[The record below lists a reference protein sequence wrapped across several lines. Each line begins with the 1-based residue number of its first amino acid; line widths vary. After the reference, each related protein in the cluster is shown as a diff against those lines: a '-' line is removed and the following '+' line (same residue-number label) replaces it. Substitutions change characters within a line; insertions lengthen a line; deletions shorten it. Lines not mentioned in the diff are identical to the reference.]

1 MKVVVTGYDGDQP
14 IYNTRFLAF
23 ATYYGFQPWACRPH
37 RPQTKGK
44 IERPFSYISQ
54 NLLNGRTFTSLEHL
68 NEVSAQWLV
77 QTADVRFHHEI
88 KARPIDRFQEEQPHL
103 LSLPVR
109 PYDTARVLYRTVNSE
124 GHVMYQQNFYSVP
137 WQRIGELLPV
147 RITEKELIVYGPDV
161 REIARHEL
169 YPSGITGEKHTL
181 PEHVPARDHQQKYE
195 LLKERFAE
203 FGPDGVLFFDE
214 LIRTHRRGKSDAA
227 RVLGLLATYHRDD
240 LKQALAR
247 AVRYRAYSWSAVE
260 RILAAQA
267 RPRSVW
273 ESLEAEAQEQLD
285 EIFRQSPLS
294 VRSTAEYQSLLEETT
309 HGDETEDDQDNPDE
323 GDDPA
328 T

>member
-1 MKVVVTGYDGDQP
+1 
-14 IYNTRFLAF
+14 
-23 ATYYGFQPWACRPH
+23 
-37 RPQTKGK
+37 
-44 IERPFSYISQ
+44 
-54 NLLNGRTFTSLEHL
+54 
-68 NEVSAQWLV
+68 
-77 QTADVRFHHEI
+77 
-88 KARPIDRFQEEQPHL
+88 
-103 LSLPVR
+103 
-109 PYDTARVLYRTVNSE
+109 
-124 GHVMYQQNFYSVP
+124 MYQQNFYSVP

-169 YPSGITGEKHTL
+169 YPSGITGEKHSL
-181 PEHVPARDHQQKYE
+181 PEHTPGRDHHQKYE

-203 FGPDGVLFFDE
+203 FGADGMLFFDE
-214 LIRTHRRGKSDAA
+214 LIRTRRCGKNEAE

-240 LKQALAR
+240 LARALER

-294 VRSTAEYQSLLEETT
+294 VRSTAEYQSLLEETA
-309 HGDETEDDQDNPDE
+309 HGAEDET
-323 GDDPA
+323 
-328 T
+328 